1 MVRRKVFAHDG
12 KGLIRR
18 LKQTGYMRNHRRWSI
33 GENIAWGQG
42 SAGNPAEIVKSW
54 MNSPPHR
61 RNILNRK
68 FRQIGIGVA
77 AGAPVAGSSGTT
89 YVTDFGVRHR

>member
-1 MVRRKVFAHDG
+1 MVSRKVFAHDRR
-12 KGLIRR
+12 GLIRR
-18 LKQTGYMRNHRRWSI
+18 IKRVGYMRNHRRWAI

-61 RNILNRK
+61 RNILSRK

-77 AGAPVAGSSGTT
+77 PGAPVAGSSGTT
-89 YVTDFGVRHR
+89 YATDFGVRRR